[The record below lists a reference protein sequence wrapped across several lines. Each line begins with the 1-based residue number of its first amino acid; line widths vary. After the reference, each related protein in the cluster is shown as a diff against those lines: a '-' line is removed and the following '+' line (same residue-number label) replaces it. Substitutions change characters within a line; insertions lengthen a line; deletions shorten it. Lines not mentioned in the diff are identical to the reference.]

1 MIVGI
6 DSGKKGGV
14 AVLFDDRGPM
24 FCRTPTLGPKGNEVV
39 PAMIEALRSLS
50 NAPEAGGRVESIFGE
65 LCGFPRQGITVVI
78 EALARGAGKSTWTAA
93 SVSGRVWGEW
103 VGIVQ
108 TLGLPLVVVRAQ
120 DWQKEMLRGE
130 KTGSYAERK
139 AASLKVAGRL
149 YPTFAPLAGVKA
161 NDGIADALNIA
172 TYYQRLTVARS
183 RDVE

>member
-14 AVLFDDRGPM
+14 ALLEEHTHTFL
-24 FCRTPTLGPKGNEVV
+24 RTPLLGPKGDEDV
-39 PAMIEALRSLS
+39 PAMADILRGWRDELAIERR
-50 NAPEAGGRVESIFGE
+50 AP
-65 LCGFPRQGITVVI
+65 PTVVI

-103 VGIVQ
+103 VGIIQ

-120 DWQKEMLRGE
+120 DWQREMLKGE
-130 KTGSYAERK
+130 TRKTYADRK

-149 YPTFAPLAGVKA
+149 FPTFAPLASVKA
-161 NDGIADALNIA
+161 NDGISDALLIA
-172 TYYQRLTVARS
+172 EYHRRMNVRKP
-183 RDVE
+183 